1 MSIYSY
7 FKSSRPLC
15 IDGSVKP
22 IEVIT
27 KQTAHQCSNFIAREK
42 SREAYQSNG
51 SRMRPPKS
59 AVAKPIER
67 LVQLPRVIEPWRAF

>member
-1 MSIYSY
+1 MPIYSY

-15 IDGSVKP
+15 VDGSVKP
-22 IEVIT
+22 MEVTT
-27 KQTAHQCSNFIAREK
+27 KRTAHQCSNFIAREK
-42 SREAYQSNG
+42 TREAHQSNG
-51 SRMRPPKS
+51 SRMRPQKS